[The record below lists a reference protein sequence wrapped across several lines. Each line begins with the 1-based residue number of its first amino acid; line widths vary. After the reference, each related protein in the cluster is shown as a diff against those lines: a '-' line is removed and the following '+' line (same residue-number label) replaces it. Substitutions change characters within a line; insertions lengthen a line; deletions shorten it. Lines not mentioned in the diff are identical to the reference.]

1 MDAND
6 DSASFADT
14 IDEAE
19 ERVTIAL
26 DSPAGGVHPAA
37 ALVIAL
43 WYSFTASSAM
53 SKGFH
58 FIYEHGQNDYYLAQ
72 NLMWIAGIG
81 IGVGL
86 AVYLSRSSRLAVGVI
101 ASVIMSGLLLLL
113 LIWVPS
119 DDASNVSLFGFIPSA
134 TQFVTAIAVLTL
146 ASGLIG
152 TAVGVSAR
160 TDEPLD
166 RILLGIRHR
175 HWFWLWLAFYAWVVI
190 VPTGIYYVWL
200 ELISTGYVLI
210 HPSLWFSDAW
220 TEGWTVSFGIAGFAA
235 LLYGVNTSIKGVS
248 AKCSANMRTRKRV
261 FKFLLGTLIMAGPVA
276 NILFLIAISSLKHL
290 PDGITSNP
298 WWILH

>member
-1 MDAND
+1 MDADNET
-6 DSASFADT
+6 ASFEET
-14 IDEAE
+14 IDEPEGNGSVAM
-19 ERVTIAL
+19 
-26 DSPAGGVHPAA
+26 DSPSDGVHPAT

-86 AVYLSRSSRLAVGVI
+86 AVYLSRSSRLAVGAI
-101 ASVIMSGLLLLL
+101 SSVIMSGLLLLL
-113 LIWVPS
+113 IVWVPS
-119 DDASNVSLFGFIPSA
+119 DDASGVSLFGFIPSA

-152 TAVGVSAR
+152 TAVGISAR
-160 TDEPLD
+160 TDESLE
-166 RILLGIRHR
+166 RLLLGIRHR
-175 HWFWLWLAFYAWVVI
+175 HWFWLWLAFYAWVAI

-220 TEGWTVSFGIAGFAA
+220 TEGWTITFGIAGFAA
-235 LLYGVNTSIKGVS
+235 VLYGVNTSIESVS
-248 AKCSANMRTRKRV
+248 AKCSANMRTRRRV
-261 FKFLLGTLIMAGPVA
+261 LQFLIGTLIMAGPVA

-290 PDGITSNP
+290 PDGITPNP